1 MLAYN
6 ILSLFVFGNL
16 TMDYQLDLDW
26 NDFLKQYWQKRPV
39 VLKQAFK
46 QFIDPIS
53 PDELAGLAME
63 NEIDSRLISHTNGH
77 WQATNGPFEHFN
89 NLGETN
95 WSLLVQ
101 AVNHW
106 HQPSATLL
114 KPFSCLPDWRFDDL
128 MVSFSMPNGSVGPHI
143 DNFDVFIIQGSGKR
157 HWRVG
162 DALPLKQWCPHPA
175 LLHVEPFDAIID
187 EVLETGDLLYIPS
200 GFPHEGYTIETA
212 MSYSVGFRA
221 PNGRDL
227 LSSFADYVLEHDLGS
242 KYYTDPDL
250 TLPAS
255 TAEVSNKEIEKLRQL
270 MIDVIQQPESFNDW
284 LGRFITTPLHE
295 LDIARPEPAY
305 QEDEI
310 YDLLQQGEKLIR
322 LSGLRVLRVGGHY
335 FVNGEPIIS
344 SHSDV
349 LNILC
354 EHHEIDANLLGSVL
368 DSKSFIVLLTE
379 LINSG
384 YWYFS
389 DY

>member
-1 MLAYN
+1 
-6 ILSLFVFGNL
+6 
-16 TMDYQLDLDW
+16 MDYQLDLDW
-26 NDFLKQYWQKRPV
+26 NNFLKEYWQKKPV
-39 VLKQAFK
+39 ILKHAFK

-53 PDELAGLAME
+53 ADELAGLAME
-63 NEIDSRLISHTNGH
+63 TDVDSRLISHNNGH
-77 WQATNGPFEHFN
+77 WQAANGPFESFN

-106 HQPSATLL
+106 HQPSAALIP
-114 KPFSCLPDWRFDDL
+114 PFQRLPDWRFDDL
-128 MVSFSMPNGSVGPHI
+128 MVSFSTPKGGVGPHI
-143 DNFDVFIIQGSGKR
+143 DNYDVFIIQGSGKR

-187 EVLETGDLLYIPS
+187 TILESGDILYIPP

-212 MSYSVGFRA
+212 MSFSIGFRA
-221 PNGRDL
+221 PNGREL
-227 LSSFADYVLEHDLGS
+227 ISSFADYVLEHDLGNIH
-242 KYYTDPDL
+242 YTDPEL
-250 TLPAS
+250 MLPIS
-255 TAEVSNKEIEKLRQL
+255 TADVSPKEIEKLRQL
-270 MIDVIQQPESFNDW
+270 MIDVIQQPDTFNDW

-295 LDIARPEPAY
+295 LDIVRPDPAY
-305 QEDEI
+305 QKDDV
-310 YDLLQQGEKLIR
+310 YDLLKQGETLIR
-322 LSGLRVLRVGGHY
+322 LNGLRVLHVGGRY

-344 SHSDV
+344 SHTDV
-349 LNILC
+349 LDVLC
-354 EHHEIDANLLGSVL
+354 KYHEINAALIASAME
-368 DSKSFIVLLTE
+368 SKSFIALLTE